1 MKKLIVSAFICL
13 LPVSVFAIA
22 GFGLNVAYDQV
33 IVNAGSDSRVHSPI
47 VGPATEVRILRNG
60 FENSAGVGGFL
71 YLDVIPYIDI
81 EVDFQGVGNI
91 YQFDFQNY
99 VDISLDDDFDDDEM
113 VVNTGLTDFA
123 WARGSVYYTVRT
135 NLLDL
140 SVPVLGGV
148 DLQAGAGMNQHIG
161 APFMSLSLMESL
173 LGEDLFEEFDEEAMA
188 NKILDY
194 MEENSE
200 TVQGFHVQAGLQF
213 KILVLTALLNVRY
226 TIVEDLYPDISAF
239 PSINLNIGLG
249 I

>member
-1 MKKLIVSAFICL
+1 MKKIIIAGFICL

-22 GFGLNVAYDQV
+22 GFGFNIAYDQV
-33 IVNAGSDSRVHSPI
+33 LVKEGSDSKVSSL
-47 VGPATEVRILRNG
+47 TEVRIVRNG
-60 FENSAGVGGFL
+60 FENGAGVGGFL
-71 YLDVIPYIDI
+71 YLDVIPFIDL
-81 EVDFQGVGNI
+81 EVDFQAVGNT

-99 VDISLDDDFDDDEM
+99 LDSNVDGAFDDDEM
-113 VVNTGLTDFA
+113 VVNTGSTDFL
-123 WARGSVYYTVRT
+123 WARASVYYTVRT

-148 DLQAGAGMNQHIG
+148 DLHAGAGMNQHIA

-188 NKILDY
+188 KKILDY

-213 KILVLTALLNVRY
+213 KILVLTAILNVRY
-226 TIVEDLYPDISAF
+226 TIVEDLYPDTSAF
-239 PSINLNIGLG
+239 PSINLNIGFG

>member
-1 MKKLIVSAFICL
+1 MNMKKIIVAGFICL

-22 GFGLNVAYDQV
+22 GFGLNVAYDQ
-33 IVNAGSDSRVHSPI
+33 ILVNAGSDSKVSSLTR
-47 VGPATEVRILRNG
+47 TEVRIVRNG

-71 YLDVIPYIDI
+71 YLDVIPFIDL
-81 EVDFQGVGNI
+81 EVDFQAVGNK

-99 VDISLDDDFDDDEM
+99 LDSNVDDAFDDGEM
-113 VVNTGLTDFA
+113 VVNTGLTDFL
-123 WARGSVYYTVRT
+123 WARASVYYTVRT

-140 SVPVLGGV
+140 SIPVLGGV
-148 DLQAGAGMNQHIG
+148 DLHAGAGMNQHIA
-161 APFMSLSLMESL
+161 APFMSLNLMESL

-213 KILVLTALLNVRY
+213 KILVLTAILNVRY
-226 TIVEDLYPDISAF
+226 TIIEDLYPDTSAF
-239 PSINLNIGLG
+239 PSINLNIGFG

>member
-1 MKKLIVSAFICL
+1 MKKIIIAGFICL

-22 GFGLNVAYDQV
+22 GFGLNIAYDQV
-33 IVNAGSDSRVHSPI
+33 LVKEGSDSKVSCL
-47 VGPATEVRILRNG
+47 TEVRIVRNG
-60 FENSAGVGGFL
+60 FENGAGVGGFL
-71 YLDVIPYIDI
+71 YLDVIPFIDL
-81 EVDFQGVGNI
+81 EVDFQAVGNT

-99 VDISLDDDFDDDEM
+99 LDSNVDGAFDDDEM
-113 VVNTGLTDFA
+113 VVNTGSTDFL
-123 WARGSVYYTVRT
+123 WARASVYYTVRT

-148 DLQAGAGMNQHIG
+148 DLHAGAGMNQHIA

-188 NKILDY
+188 KKILDY

-213 KILVLTALLNVRY
+213 KILVLTAILNVRY
-226 TIVEDLYPDISAF
+226 TIVEDLYPDTSAF
-239 PSINLNIGLG
+239 PSINLNIGFG

>member
-1 MKKLIVSAFICL
+1 MKKIIIAGFICL

-22 GFGLNVAYDQV
+22 GFGLNIAYDQV
-33 IVNAGSDSRVHSPI
+33 LVKEGSDSKVSSL
-47 VGPATEVRILRNG
+47 TEVRIVRNG
-60 FENSAGVGGFL
+60 FENGAGVGGFL
-71 YLDVIPYIDI
+71 YLDVIPFIDL
-81 EVDFQGVGNI
+81 EVDFQAVGNT

-99 VDISLDDDFDDDEM
+99 LDSNVDGAFDDDEM
-113 VVNTGLTDFA
+113 VVNTGSTDFL
-123 WARGSVYYTVRT
+123 WARASVYYTVRT

-148 DLQAGAGMNQHIG
+148 DLHAGAGMNQHIA

-188 NKILDY
+188 KKILDY

-213 KILVLTALLNVRY
+213 KILVLTAILNVRY
-226 TIVEDLYPDISAF
+226 SIVEDLYPDTSAF
-239 PSINLNIGLG
+239 PSINLNIGFG

>member
-33 IVNAGSDSRVHSPI
+33 IVNAGSDSKVSSP
-47 VGPATEVRILRNG
+47 TEVRILRNG
-60 FENSAGVGGFL
+60 FENGAGAGGFL
-71 YLDVIPYIDI
+71 YLDVIPYIDL
-81 EVDFQGVGNI
+81 EVDFQFVGNT

-99 VDISLDDDFDDDEM
+99 LDSNVDGAFDDNEM

-123 WARGSVYYTVRT
+123 WARGSVYVTVRK

-140 SVPVLGGV
+140 SIPVLGGV
-148 DLQAGAGMNQHIG
+148 DLHAGAGMNQHVA
-161 APFMSLSLMESL
+161 APFMSLSLMEGL

-188 NKILDY
+188 NKILDH
-194 MEENSE
+194 MTDNSE
-200 TVQGFHVQAGLQF
+200 TVLGFHVQAGLQF
-213 KILVLTALLNVRY
+213 KVLFLTAILNVRY

-239 PSINLNIGLG
+239 PSANLNIGLG
-249 I
+249 M

>member
-1 MKKLIVSAFICL
+1 MKKIIIAGFICL

-22 GFGLNVAYDQV
+22 GFGLNIAYDQV
-33 IVNAGSDSRVHSPI
+33 LVKEGSDSKVSSL
-47 VGPATEVRILRNG
+47 TEVRIVRNG
-60 FENSAGVGGFL
+60 FENGAGVGGFL
-71 YLDVIPYIDI
+71 YLDVIPFIDL
-81 EVDFQGVGNI
+81 EVDFQAVGNT

-99 VDISLDDDFDDDEM
+99 LDSNVDGAFDDDEM
-113 VVNTGLTDFA
+113 VVNTGSTDFL
-123 WARGSVYYTVRT
+123 WARASVYYTVRT

-148 DLQAGAGMNQHIG
+148 DLHAGAGMNQHIA

-188 NKILDY
+188 KKILDY

-213 KILVLTALLNVRY
+213 KILVLTAILNVRY
-226 TIVEDLYPDISAF
+226 TIVEDLYPDTSAF
-239 PSINLNIGLG
+239 PSINLNIGFG

>member
-1 MKKLIVSAFICL
+1 MNMKKLIVSAFICL
-13 LPVSVFAIA
+13 FPVSVFAIA

-33 IVNAGSDSRVHSPI
+33 IVNAGSDSKVSSI
-47 VGPATEVRILRNG
+47 TEVRILRNG
-60 FENSAGVGGFL
+60 FENGAGVGGFL
-71 YLDVIPYIDI
+71 YLDVIPYIDL
-81 EVDFQGVGNI
+81 EVDFQFVGNT

-99 VDISLDDDFDDDEM
+99 LDSNVDGAFDDDEM
-113 VVNTGLTDFA
+113 VVNTGSTDFL
-123 WARGSVYYTVRT
+123 WARASVYYTVRT

-140 SVPVLGGV
+140 SIPVLGGV
-148 DLQAGAGMNQHIG
+148 DLHAGAGMNQHIA

-188 NKILDY
+188 KKILDY